1 MKEVKYSEIL
11 KENRKTTHLAAGGSD
26 FRIQI
31 LSNITCNQL
40 KEIFVYYLQA
50 NGIRAQVGVGN
61 YDNIVQDSYQL
72 ENQELVVIHY
82 DLFALLDKS
91 PEFVENMQEEEI
103 GELVLSVQQE
113 LDIIFNNVATLPAVL
128 FNLFTSGIWGA
139 AYPSFS
145 KADKIAKQLNEYVL
159 AKKRESVFV
168 VSLDKIFQQSG
179 VADLVDFK
187 MYYLSG
193 TLYNVTFWKHYVLAV
208 SSILL
213 KLAGKVKKAI
223 VFDCDNTLWKG
234 VVGEDGETGID
245 MNPQSKI
252 GQIFRKIQ
260 QMAVWL
266 SKSGVLVCLCSKN
279 NAADIDAILASHPD
293 MLLRDDIIILKKV
306 NWQDKAT
313 NLREIAASLNIG
325 ADSLVFVDD
334 SAFEINLVKEQLPAV
349 KTFQVPEAL
358 SEYPFRLLEFIHQYF
373 YFSGT
378 EEDFAKTRQYKEQL
392 TRNIEKQ
399 KYTNLE
405 EYLASLQM
413 EISIQVNDFSKISR
427 ISQLTQKT
435 NQFNLTTQRYSES
448 QIEQFMKDP
457 SYQVYSAGVA
467 DKFGDNG
474 LTAVCIL
481 KKETDHVCSIDTFL
495 MSCRIM
501 GRTIENKIMDYLISQ
516 IGSGTAQ
523 VVKARYLATV
533 KNRPVENLFE
543 KMGFE
548 VLEVKGADKY
558 YQLALDKYRYNNINY
573 IKIKENGSD
582 GCNDSANHG

>member
-11 KENRKTTHLAAGGSD
+11 KENRKTALLPADGNGL
-26 FRIQI
+26 RIQL

-40 KEIFVYYLQA
+40 KEIFIYYLQT

-72 ENQELVVIHY
+72 EKDELVVIHY

-91 PEFVENMQEEEI
+91 PHFVENMQEGEI
-103 GELVLSVQQE
+103 QGLVLSVRQE
-113 LDIIFNNVATLPAVL
+113 LDIIFDNVAFQPAVL
-128 FNLFTSGIWGA
+128 FNLFSSGIWGA

-145 KADKIAKQLNEYVL
+145 KADKIVKQLNEYVL
-159 AKKRESVFV
+159 SKKRESVFV
-168 VSLDKIFQQSG
+168 VSLDKIFQQAGILES
-179 VADLVDFK
+179 VDFK

-193 TLYNVTFWKHYVLAV
+193 TLYKVSFWKQYVLTV

-252 GQIFRKIQ
+252 GQLFRKVQ

-266 SKSGVLVCLCSKN
+266 SKSGVVVCLCSKN
-279 NAADIDAILASHPD
+279 NADDVDAILASHPD
-293 MLLRDDIIILKKV
+293 MLLKNDDIILKKV

-313 NLREIAASLNIG
+313 NLREIATSLNIG
-325 ADSLVFVDD
+325 VDSLVFVDD
-334 SAFEINLVKEQLPAV
+334 SAFEINLVKEQLPTV

-378 EEDFAKTRQYKEQL
+378 EEDFAKTQQYKEQL
-392 TRNIEKQ
+392 NRSIEKQ

-405 EYLASLQM
+405 GYLSSLQM
-413 EISIQVNDFSKISR
+413 EITIQVNDLSKVSR

-435 NQFNLTTQRYSES
+435 NQFNLTTRRYSES

-457 SYQVYSAGVA
+457 SYQVYSASVA

-474 LTAVCIL
+474 LTAVCIVR
-481 KKETDHVCSIDTFL
+481 KETTDSCSIDTFL

-501 GRTIENKIMDYLISQ
+501 GRTIENKIMDYLVSQ
-516 IGSGTAQ
+516 IRCGTAQ
-523 VVKARYLATV
+523 LVKSRYLATL
-533 KNRPVENLFE
+533 KNKPVAHFFDKL
-543 KMGFE
+543 GFE
-548 VLEVKGADKY
+548 LKEVKGEDKY
-558 YQLALDKYRYNNINY
+558 YELSLEKYQFNNINY
-573 IKIKENGSD
+573 IKITENGPD